1 MSIILA
7 NTYITRYDF
16 INEKFA
22 EIVCQVFKIEPQY
35 LIKPK
40 QI

>member
-1 MSIILA
+1 MAIILA
-7 NTYITRYDF
+7 NIYAIRYDF

-22 EIVCQVFKIEPQY
+22 EIVCLVLEIEPQY

-40 QI
+40 